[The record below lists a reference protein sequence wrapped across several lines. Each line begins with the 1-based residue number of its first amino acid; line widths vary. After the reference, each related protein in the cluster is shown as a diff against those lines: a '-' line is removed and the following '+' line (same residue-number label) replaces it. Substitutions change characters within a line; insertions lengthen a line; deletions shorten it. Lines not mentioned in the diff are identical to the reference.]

1 MENGRS
7 MSICVKLQESK
18 KSKTA
23 PAGKIPKDQ
32 VSRGFPS
39 PARSSDGTARKS
51 GRRLRLRRCERAG
64 VAGRATSV
72 LPLPGPASARDG
84 ESAGPGT
91 LPCPPASPLSSPLPL
106 WVLGGIRLRGGE
118 ARAKGCWRFGGT
130 TRLGGGGRGRSRMRK
145 GPAGDALEGSG
156 PVAPWSGPAGRW
168 TILLMLGGA
177 GSGAS

>member
-1 MENGRS
+1 MGKESGKEAKQVRVKSESFMENGRS
-7 MSICVKLQESK
+7 MSIYVKLQESK

-39 PARSSDGTARKS
+39 PAQSSDGTARKS

-91 LPCPPASPLSSPLPL
+91 LSRPPASPLSSPLAL
-106 WVLGGIRLRGGE
+106 WVWGGYGFAAERSGLRDAAVLGARRGWE
-118 ARAKGCWRFGGT
+118 E
-130 TRLGGGGRGRSRMRK
+130 GGG
-145 GPAGDALEGSG
+145 
-156 PVAPWSGPAGRW
+156 V
-168 TILLMLGGA
+168 GA
-177 GSGAS
+177 E